1 MGQRIVL
8 MGTPG
13 YAIPVLEGLVELP
26 GVEAVLVITRPDAPR
41 GRGGRTAP
49 SPVRAAA
56 EALGLPVW
64 TPRALGPRTL
74 ARLRDWRPDVAL
86 TAAYG
91 LILPPPWL
99 AAFPGGAYNLHASL
113 LPRWRGPN
121 PIAWA
126 IRAGDAATG
135 VSLMRMD
142 AGVDSGP
149 VVAQATVGVRAGDTT
164 GALGARLAQAARE
177 LWVEQWPAIAAGTA
191 AAAPQVGPVSLA
203 PKDPPEAA
211 RVNFEEPALV
221 LDRLIRS
228 MLPDPG
234 PHTIAGATRI
244 KILRA
249 SVAEGARTG
258 GVPGQIE
265 RIGRRRDPRDRGEEW
280 VVACGSQTALAIQE
294 IQPAGRRPMS
304 PGAFD
309 RGQSPRPTMLR

>member
-1 MGQRIVL
+1 MGQRVVF
-8 MGTPG
+8 MGTPS
-13 YAIPVLEGLVELP
+13 YAIPVLRGLTELA
-26 GVEAVLVITRPDAPR
+26 GVDAVLAITRADAPR
-41 GRGGRTAP
+41 GRGGRRLP

-56 EALGLPVW
+56 ESLGLSVW

-74 ARLRDWRPDVAL
+74 ERLAHWRPDVAL

-91 LILPPPWL
+91 LILPPSWL

-142 AGVDSGP
+142 AGVDTGP
-149 VVAQATVGVRAGDTT
+149 VIAQAVVAVRPDDTT
-164 GALGARLAQAARE
+164 GTLGERLAAQARD
-177 LWVEQWPAIAAGTA
+177 LWAENWPAIAAGTSRA
-191 AAAPQVGPVSLA
+191 SPQQGPVSVA
-203 PKDPPEAA
+203 PKDPPGAA
-211 RVNFEEPALV
+211 RVNFEAPADAV
-221 LDRLIRS
+221 DRWIRS

-234 PHTIAGATRI
+234 PHTMAGATRV

-249 SVAEGARTG
+249 RAAEAAIPGAM
-258 GVPGQIE
+258 PGHIE
-265 RIGRRRDPRDRGEEW
+265 RLGRRGEEW
-280 VVACGSQTALAIQE
+280 VVACGSQTALVIQE

-309 RGQSPRPTMLR
+309 RGQSPPPSMLR